1 MASDSTLSS
10 GWPAPAKLNLFLHI
24 VGRRSDGYH
33 CLQSVFQFI
42 DFSDELSF
50 RVLDGPQVR
59 RMRTLSGVP
68 EDRDL
73 TVRAARLLQAYA
85 SIGQGVEIGI
95 EKRLPMGGGLGGGS
109 SDAATTLLA
118 LNRLWRLDMPRHV
131 LGQLALELGADVPV
145 FVHGVAAW
153 AEGIG
158 EILTPVTLPE
168 PWFVVVVPGVAV
180 STPGVFKDPDLTR
193 DSPLKTM
200 SDFLSGGCGNDCQQ
214 VVFRQYPEVAMA
226 AGALG
231 RFGQARLTG
240 TGGCVFADFP
250 SIGEARQARDE
261 LVASGHRCFVA
272 RGRNDSPLIARL
284 ARESGDQQDVSD
296 GP

>member
-1 MASDSTLSS
+1 MASDSSISS

-24 VGRRSDGYH
+24 LGRRSDGYH
-33 CLQSVFQFI
+33 RLQSVFQFI
-42 DFSDELSF
+42 DFGDELSF
-50 RVLDGPQVR
+50 RVLDRPQVR
-59 RMRTLSGVP
+59 RMRALPGVP
-68 EDRDL
+68 EERDL

-85 SIGQGVEIGI
+85 DVGQGVEIGI
-95 EKRLPMGGGLGGGS
+95 DKRLPMGGGLGGGS

-118 LNRLWRLDMPRHV
+118 LNRLWQLDMPRHV

-158 EILTPVTLPE
+158 EILTPVSLPE

-180 STPGVFKDPDLTR
+180 STSGVFNDPDLTR

-200 SDFLSGGCGNDCQQ
+200 SDFLSGGCRNDCQQ
-214 VVFRQYPEVAMA
+214 VVFRRYPKVALA

-250 SIGEARQARDE
+250 SLGEARRARNE
-261 LVASGHRCFVA
+261 LVAAGHSCFVA
-272 RGRNDSPLIARL
+272 RGRNDSPLISRL
-284 ARESGDQQDVSD
+284 AQESGDQQDVSD

>member
-1 MASDSTLSS
+1 MASDSGISS

-24 VGRRSDGYH
+24 VGRRPDGYH

-42 DFSDELSF
+42 DFGDELSF
-50 RVLDGPQVR
+50 RVLAGPEVR
-59 RMRTLSGVP
+59 RVRALPGVP
-68 EDRDL
+68 AEFDL
-73 TVRAARLLQAYA
+73 SVRAARLLQAYA
-85 SIGQGVEIGI
+85 GVGQGVEIAI
-95 EKRLPMGGGLGGGS
+95 EKQLPMGGGLGGGS

-118 LNRLWRLDMPRHV
+118 LNWLWRLDIPRRD
-131 LGQLALELGADVPV
+131 LGQLALELGTDVPV
-145 FVHGVAAW
+145 FVHGAAAW

-158 EILTPVTLPE
+158 EILTPVSLPE
-168 PWFVVVVPGVAV
+168 PWFVVVVPRVAV
-180 STPGVFKDPDLTR
+180 STPRVFKDPDLTR

-200 SDFLSGGCGNDCQQ
+200 SDFLSGGCGNDCQP
-214 VVFRQYPEVAMA
+214 VVFRQYPEVAKA

-250 SIGEARQARDE
+250 SIGEARRAQDGLRA
-261 LVASGHRCFVA
+261 AGFRCFTA
-272 RGRNDSPLIARL
+272 RGCNTSPLMSRL
-284 ARESGDQQDVSD
+284 SRESGDQQDASD